1 MRRYI
6 SQFRAISVGLLVV
19 NGPVLLLLF
28 GPIWVFL
35 VAIESGVID
44 SVYSWVGFV
53 VAIFGFFL
61 AWLWWSIS
69 VPRWRIWAYANVED
83 IQALKQRAV
92 DVGLTWPDGHVFG
105 KTEIK
110 TPEMRDREHE
120 LDR

>member
-1 MRRYI
+1 M
-6 SQFRAISVGLLVV
+6 
-19 NGPVLLLLF
+19 
-28 GPIWVFL
+28 
-35 VAIESGVID
+35 ID